1 MRNIQYKIE
10 FFSIFIVAPILI
22 AVFIPIKTVFIFLF
36 SLTAISIGLLHI
48 TKDFSWKNDLI
59 NTNFNGN
66 SILGILSVTAFFSV
80 TFLYYTDEDK
90 LMFLVKDN
98 PLTLILICLFYPI
111 LSAIPQ
117 ELIYRVLF
125 FKRYKYCLPENKHVL
140 IIFNAAIFSLAHL
153 LYWSWLV
160 LGITFV
166 GGLIFAYS
174 YQRSSFSEAAI
185 LHSVSGIVVIITG
198 MSHYFYAGNINKPD
212 IIQFI
217 LNFFYGL
224 KQKT

>member
-10 FFSIFIVAPILI
+10 FFSIFIIAPILI
-22 AVFIPIKTVFIFLF
+22 AVFIPIKTVYIFLF
-36 SLTAISIGLLHI
+36 SLTAISIGLLNI
-48 TKDFSWKNDLI
+48 TKGFSWKNVL
-59 NTNFNGN
+59 TNGNIIGN
-66 SILGILSVTAFFSV
+66 SILGTLSVTAFFSV

-140 IIFNAAIFSLAHL
+140 VIFNAAIFSLAHL

-166 GGLIFAYS
+166 GGLIFAHI
-174 YQRSSFSEAAI
+174 YQRSSFAEAAI
-185 LHSVSGIVVIITG
+185 LHSVSGVVILISG
-198 MSHYFYAGNINKPD
+198 MGHYFYAGSINKPD

-217 LNFFYGL
+217 LNFF
-224 KQKT
+224 